1 MHISREEY
9 SLLHVN
15 LANRKFAKRSLCKKG
30 HLVVTKAHSAS
41 FFPNKH
47 TSLLWPWLIF
57 FCLAI
62 DLSDIYK
69 TIMLKLLLFCSGN
82 LWNINHWWFFCTVC
96 LMRKNILQ
104 KTCTSLLPIHLSLRI
119 SEIWPTSSYLKI
131 LYKTSSNSIYLLF
144 YWSNSRTFPLA

>member
-47 TSLLWPWLIF
+47 TSLLWPWLTF

-69 TIMLKLLLFCSGN
+69 TIMLKLLLFLQWKLMKHQSLVVLLYCLPYEKKYFTEDFYITSANSPFTEN
-82 LWNINHWWFFCTVC
+82 LRNLTHIIMFENLIQNFIKFY
-96 LMRKNILQ
+96 LSSILLV
-104 KTCTSLLPIHLSLRI
+104 KL
-119 SEIWPTSSYLKI
+119 YL
-131 LYKTSSNSIYLLF
+131 
-144 YWSNSRTFPLA
+144 